1 MIREI
6 QVKQNGQS
14 EAAIDVMAECL
25 LLQALA
31 DNVDIAC
38 TSAVAVAAEHKV
50 VPGMAVIDIPAAF
63 AVFAVMPMD

>member
-14 EAAIDVMAECL
+14 EVAIDVMAERQ

-31 DNVDIAC
+31 DIVD
-38 TSAVAVAAEHKV
+38 VADYKV